1 MIREAREYDLPAI
14 KAIYNEAILNTT
26 VVFDIEPKTD
36 AVMMAWYQAHTG
48 YHKIFVYDEGDGALG
63 FAALSRY
70 REHQAFAATVE
81 LSIYVTQA
89 KRGAGIGKKLMAYT
103 IAYARQCE
111 AIHTIVSVIT
121 STNEGSIRFHLD
133 FGFKHC
139 GRIEDAGYKF
149 DTYLGI
155 DNLQLIV

>member
-1 MIREAREYDLPAI
+1 MIREVMASDLPAI
-14 KAIYNEAILNTT
+14 KEIYNEAILNTT

-36 AVMMAWYQAHTG
+36 AVMQAWYQAHQD
-48 YHKIFVYDEGDGALG
+48 YHKIFVYDEGGKAVG

-81 LSIYVTQA
+81 LSIYVT
-89 KRGAGIGKKLMAYT
+89 KTLRGTGIGKKLMAHV

-121 STNEGSIRFHLD
+121 SSNEGSIRFHLD

-139 GRIEDAGYKF
+139 GRIEGAGYKF
-149 DTYLGI
+149 GTYLGI